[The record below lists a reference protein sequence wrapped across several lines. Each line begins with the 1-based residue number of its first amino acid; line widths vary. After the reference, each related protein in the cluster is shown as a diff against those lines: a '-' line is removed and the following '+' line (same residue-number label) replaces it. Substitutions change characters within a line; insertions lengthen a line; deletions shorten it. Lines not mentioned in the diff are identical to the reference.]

1 MSGTDPIDPNARRE
15 VSKAIASSGS
25 AAVGRMIDAANSSV
39 EKRRRNKE
47 ARAKREVEKKAA
59 KEGQPPYLVRLAHLS
74 ANSLAFSDVM
84 DTDVLVDLV
93 HEVQGQLWV
102 EKVNETYRMD
112 CICQWVLTFHLDKL
126 PCQFDSTFYHGAFNA
141 GMKMVFSDSTV

>member
-74 ANSLAFSDVM
+74 ANSLVHKSRIPQ
-84 DTDVLVDLV
+84 VLVLID
-93 HEVQGQLWV
+93 
-102 EKVNETYRMD
+102 
-112 CICQWVLTFHLDKL
+112 
-126 PCQFDSTFYHGAFNA
+126 
-141 GMKMVFSDSTV
+141 